1 MSYTFAALLG
11 VAGAAA
17 LDLLILRTRLLGRR
31 IFWVVYAIV
40 LAFQLL
46 TNGVL
51 AGHHV
56 VIYDAATIWGPR
68 LAHAPVEDIAF
79 GFSLVLQTLCWWV
92 WWGRRGVR
100 SKAGSLSGGQ
110 PTP

>member
-1 MSYTFAALLG
+1 MSYTSAALLG
-11 VAGAAA
+11 VAVAVA
-17 LDLLILRTRLLGRR
+17 LDLLILRTRLLARR

-51 AGHHV
+51 AGRHV
-56 VIYDAATIWGPR
+56 VVYSTTEIWGPR
-68 LAHAPVEDIAF
+68 VVYAPVEDIAF

-92 WWGRRGVR
+92 WWGRRGVGR
-100 SKAGSLSGGQ
+100 EAGRLSGGQ